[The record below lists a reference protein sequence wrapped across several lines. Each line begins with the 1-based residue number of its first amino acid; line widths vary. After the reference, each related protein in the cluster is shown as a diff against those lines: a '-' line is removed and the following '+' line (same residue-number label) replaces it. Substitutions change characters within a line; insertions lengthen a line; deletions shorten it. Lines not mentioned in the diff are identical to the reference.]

1 MIQEPIQPTSSPD
14 PATRRGAGTR
24 RDALLLVGL
33 IIAVLIATSIAIAV
47 GARSQ
52 DPDRT
57 LATGASAAPATSA
70 APDGKDDGQHA
81 DKKPKVGKGFAFQG
95 GGPGRGRITI
105 KAIDGDRLSLA
116 TPDGWTRT
124 IAVTSTT
131 VITKGGQ
138 TIAVTA
144 LKVGDEVRLRQVR
157 NADGSY
163 TVTGITVP
171 TAQLGGEV
179 TAVAGTTITV
189 KGKRDATRVITVN
202 GSTVYKLGTGAAS
215 KSDVK
220 VGSEVTAAGT
230 LDGDTF
236 TAITV
241 WIARPSVAGEVTGK
255 TADTITV
262 KRKDGVDRDDPRLVD
277 DEVRDPGRQDRV
289 ARGHRRR
296 GPGDRRGDPAGGWLA
311 RCGHRARQAGQAGQ
325 AVHQGPEGELR
336 ARDERGPRLSTG
348 PSGRPIDDPH

>member
-14 PATRRGAGTR
+14 PAARSGAGTR
-24 RDALLLVGL
+24 RDTLLLVGL
-33 IIAVLIATSIAIAV
+33 IIAVLVATSVAIAV

-57 LATGASAAPATSA
+57 LAAGASAAPATSA
-70 APDGKDDGQHA
+70 APDGKNDGQHA
-81 DKKPKVGKGFAFQG
+81 DKKPKAAKGFAFQG
-95 GGPGRGRITI
+95 GGPGRGGITI
-105 KAIDGDRLSLA
+105 KAIDGNQLSLA

-124 IAVTSTT
+124 ISVTSTT
-131 VITKGGQ
+131 TITKGGQ

-163 TVTGITVP
+163 TVTAITVP

-189 KGKRDATRVITVN
+189 KGKRDAARVITVN
-202 GSTVYKLGTGAAS
+202 GSTVYKLGSAAAS
-215 KSDVK
+215 KADVK

-262 KRKDGVDRDDPRLVD
+262 KRKDGSTATIHVSSTTTY
-277 DEVRDPGRQDRV
+277 
-289 ARGHRRR
+289 AT
-296 GPGDRRGDPAGGWLA
+296 RGDKTASLA
-311 RCGHRARQAGQAGQ
+311 DI
-325 AVHQGPEGELR
+325 AVGSRVTAVGTLR
-336 ARDERGPRLSTG
+336 ADGSLDAASVLGKPVKPAKPTKPSTKKPNASSAPTTSAAPG
-348 PSGRPIDDPH
+348 